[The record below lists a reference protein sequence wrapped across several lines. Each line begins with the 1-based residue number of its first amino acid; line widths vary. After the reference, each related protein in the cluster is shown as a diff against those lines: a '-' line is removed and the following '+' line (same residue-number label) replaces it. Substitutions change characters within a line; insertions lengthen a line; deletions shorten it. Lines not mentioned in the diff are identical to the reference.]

1 MGLLIAVIN
10 FYLFNLSTG
19 IWQAKNWKLFPEVA
33 RLICVGNF
41 PCNLNQFNS
50 GKILVSSTLVIILL
64 VLYFSTIIKL
74 IKTLRNDGD
83 IYSKHKSSDSES
95 KWSKVSTLS
104 LSPLPLYK
112 HITRSLFSLSVSLW
126 VDGEIV
132 RRNPGL
138 VTSIYS
144 EHYQPPS
151 SHTTEQY
158 KTIFS
163 LNISMHHLVHVTVF
177 KIPLTITFI
186 FPDASSGTWNSC

>member
-1 MGLLIAVIN
+1 MMEIYILNTKVLIQN
-10 FYLFNLSTG
+10 PNE
-19 IWQAKNWKLFPEVA
+19 AKSV
-33 RLICVGNF
+33 
-41 PCNLNQFNS
+41 
-50 GKILVSSTLVIILL
+50 
-64 VLYFSTIIKL
+64 
-74 IKTLRNDGD
+74 
-83 IYSKHKSSDSES
+83 
-95 KWSKVSTLS
+95 

-151 SHTTEQY
+151 SHTTEPY

-186 FPDASSGTWNSC
+186 FPDASSGT